1 MPEFAYTARNLSGQV
16 VSGSLTAN
24 SERDA
29 VNALSG
35 QSLFPIKVTAAKNPA
50 ARQVFGGKV
59 SDQKI
64 ANFYEQ
70 FASLMTNGVP
80 MIRSLTILKQ
90 QSSTPALSSTL
101 GDVIARVEDGEGIAE
116 AFARHPQVF
125 SEMAVNMSR
134 AGAEGGFLE
143 DALERVAAFTEQ
155 QAELKS
161 RTVGAL
167 IYPLVLAVIGSLVVT
182 ILLVFFVPKFGEM
195 FEQLRTA
202 GNMPAITEWLLWFST
217 NLQRYGIFVLIAMV
231 MLYGFIKVQLSTP
244 AGRRLWDRVKLKIPL
259 FGPIF
264 LSLAVARF
272 CRVLGT
278 LLKNG
283 VPILKALEISR
294 DASGNKI
301 LSEAIQQAS
310 ENITSGESLSVPL
323 KKSGHFPINVTEM
336 ISVAEES
343 NTLDEVLVSISD
355 SLEKSTV
362 RKLDIMVKL
371 IEPLM
376 LLVMASIIMVV
387 VIALLLPIMRMG
399 SVMQ

>member
-1 MPEFAYTARNLSGQV
+1 MPEFAYTARNMTGEIV
-16 VSGSLTAN
+16 NGSLTAN
-24 SERDA
+24 SERE
-29 VNALSG
+29 VVTLLSG
-35 QSLFPIKVTAAKNPA
+35 QSLFPIKVTASKKA
-50 ARQVFGGKV
+50 ASGQVFGGKV
-59 SDQKI
+59 SEQKI
-64 ANFYEQ
+64 ATFYEQ
-70 FASLMTNGVP
+70 FASLMANGVP

-90 QSSTPALSSTL
+90 QSSSPVLSATL
-101 GDVIARVEDGEGIAE
+101 EDVIARVEDGEGISE
-116 AFARHPQVF
+116 AFARHPRVF
-125 SEMAVNMSR
+125 SDMAVNMSR

-143 DALERVAAFTEQ
+143 DALERVATFTEQ

-161 RTVGAL
+161 RTMGAL
-167 IYPLVLAVIGSLVVT
+167 IYPIVLAVIGTLVVT
-182 ILLVFFVPKFGEM
+182 VLLVFFVPKFGDM
-195 FEQLRTA
+195 FEQLRSM

-217 NLQRYGIFVLIAMV
+217 SLQRYGIFVLLGMV
-231 MLYGFIKVQLSTP
+231 MLWGLIRAQLSTP
-244 AGRRLWDRVKLKIPL
+244 AGRRTWDRVKLKIPL

-283 VPILKALEISR
+283 VPILKALDISR

-301 LSEAIQQAS
+301 LSEAIQKAS

-323 KKSGHFPINVTEM
+323 KKSGHFPVNVTEM

-355 SLEKSTV
+355 NLEKSTV

-371 IEPLM
+371 VEPLM
-376 LLVMASIIMVV
+376 LLVMAGIIMVV

>member
-1 MPEFAYTARNLSGQV
+1 MPEFAYQARNLTGEIV
-16 VSGSLTAN
+16 NGSLTAN
-24 SERDA
+24 SERE
-29 VNALSG
+29 VVTLLTG
-35 QSLFPIKVTAAKNPA
+35 QSLFPIKVTASKTTSTGKG
-50 ARQVFGGKV
+50 FGGKV
-59 SDQKI
+59 NDQKI
-64 ANFYEQ
+64 ATFYEQ
-70 FASLMTNGVP
+70 FASLMANGVP
-80 MIRSLTILKQ
+80 LIRSLTILKQ
-90 QSSTPALSSTL
+90 QSSSPVLSTTL
-101 GDVIARVEDGEGIAE
+101 EDVIARVEDGEAIAE
-116 AFARHPQVF
+116 AFARHPRVF
-125 SEMAVNMSR
+125 SDMAVNMSR

-143 DALERVAAFTEQ
+143 DALERVAIFTEQ

-161 RTVGAL
+161 RTMGAL
-167 IYPLVLAVIGSLVVT
+167 IYPIVLAVIGTLVITV
-182 ILLVFFVPKFGEM
+182 LLVFFVPKFGDM
-195 FEQLRTA
+195 FEQLRSM

-217 NLQRYGIFVLIAMV
+217 SLQRYGIFVLLGLAM
-231 MLYGFIKVQLSTP
+231 LWGLIQAQLNTP
-244 AGRRLWDRVKLKIPL
+244 AGRRTWDRIKLKIPL

-283 VPILKALEISR
+283 VPILKALDISR

-301 LSEAIQQAS
+301 LSEAIQKAS

-323 KKSGHFPINVTEM
+323 KKSGHFPVTVTEM

-343 NTLDEVLVSISD
+343 NTLDEVLISISD
-355 SLEKSTV
+355 NLEKSTV

-371 IEPLM
+371 VEPLM
-376 LLVMASIIMVV
+376 LLVMAGIIMVV

>member
-1 MPEFAYTARNLSGQV
+1 MPEFAYTARNLAGQI

-35 QSLFPIKVTAAKNPA
+35 QSLFPIKVTAAKNSA
-50 ARQVFGGKV
+50 ARQVFGGRV
-59 SDQKI
+59 NDQKI
-64 ANFYEQ
+64 ASFYEQ

-90 QSSTPALSSTL
+90 QSSSPVLSSTL
-101 GDVIARVEDGEGIAE
+101 EDVIARVEDGEGIAE
-116 AFARHPQVF
+116 AFGRHPQVF

-143 DALERVAAFTEQ
+143 DALERVAKFTEQ

-217 NLQRYGIFVLIAMV
+217 SLQRYGIFVLLGIGLLYV
-231 MLYGFIKVQLSTP
+231 MLKMQLNTP
-244 AGRRLWDRVKLKIPL
+244 AGRRFWDSLKLKLPL

-283 VPILKALEISR
+283 VPILKALDISR

-376 LLVMASIIMVV
+376 LLVMAGIIMVV